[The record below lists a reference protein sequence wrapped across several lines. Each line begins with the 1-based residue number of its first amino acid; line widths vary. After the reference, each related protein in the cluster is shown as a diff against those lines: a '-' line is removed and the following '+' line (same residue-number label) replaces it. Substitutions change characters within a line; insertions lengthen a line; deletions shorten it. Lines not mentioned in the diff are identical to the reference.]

1 MMSEP
6 ISPTV
11 AIRVFRIEDYDAIL
25 PLWKESK
32 LPCKPRGR
40 DSRANLQKQLGQTMV
55 RFFVAE
61 REGKVIGTVLASH
74 DGRKGWINRLAVAK
88 EILRRG
94 VAKRL
99 MQEAETWLGQEGID
113 IIACLVEDD
122 NEPSI
127 RFFLETGYTRYA
139 DIIYFSKRKKA
150 TT

>member
-1 MMSEP
+1 MSEP
-6 ISPTV
+6 AVPAV
-11 AIRVFRIEDYDAIL
+11 LIRVFRIEDYDSVMA
-25 PLWKESK
+25 LWKEAH

-74 DGRKGWINRLAVAK
+74 DGRKGWVNRLAVAK
-88 EILRRG
+88 EFLRKG

-122 NEPSI
+122 NEPSV
-127 RFFLETGYTRYA
+127 RFFLAAGYTRHA
-139 DIIYFSKRKKA
+139 DIVYFSKRKK
-150 TT
+150 TTT